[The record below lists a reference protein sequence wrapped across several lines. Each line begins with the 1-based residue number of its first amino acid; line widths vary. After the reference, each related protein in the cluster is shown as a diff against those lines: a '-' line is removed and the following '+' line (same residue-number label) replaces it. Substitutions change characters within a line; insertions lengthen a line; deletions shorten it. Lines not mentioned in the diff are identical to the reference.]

1 MRHLPTTTKQMRR
14 TSTMSERPK
23 NQLICQRTILN
34 SIVEVD
40 KLKEMDQIKPKMPAP
55 DNALA
60 QPRNKS
66 MDKERQGMIDSPNQP
81 KVDQPTTL
89 GAALINVRK
98 ISGEEKPLQDK
109 VQIETSGNPSNELDT
124 EEKKNEEDENPKH
137 DDLPKEFEN
146 EQKFDDME

>member
-1 MRHLPTTTKQMRR
+1 
-14 TSTMSERPK
+14 MSERPK

-40 KLKEMDQIKPKMPAP
+40 KLKEMDQIKPKIPAP

-89 GAALINVRK
+89 DLINVRK
-98 ISGEEKPLQDK
+98 ISGDDKPLQDH
-109 VQIETSGNPSNELDT
+109 VQIETSGNPSNDPGT
-124 EEKKNEEDENPKH
+124 EEKKFEEDATPKH
-137 DDLPKEFEN
+137 DDFPKEFEN